1 MELQPD
7 WPSSELSSELTR
19 ELRAAVTRWGV
30 LVANVSVGT
39 VCFALYGA

>member
-1 MELQPD
+1 MELQPE

-30 LVANVSVGT
+30 LAANVSVGT
-39 VCFALYGA
+39 VCFTLCAA